1 MAGAIMG
8 GMGGGN
14 PMSTMQ
20 NQINQQQMDA
30 ASAATSREN
39 TQTSIQKMVQDAQN
53 KKISMWVEQNNF
65 SSGLASKIDLSR

>member
-14 PMSTMQ
+14 QLSNIQ
-20 NQINQQQMDA
+20 NQINQHQMDA

-39 TQTSIQKMVQDAQN
+39 TQTAIQKMVMDAEN
-53 KKISMWVEQNNF
+53 KKTTMKVEQSNF
-65 SSGLASKIDLSR
+65 YSGLSNKINLSN